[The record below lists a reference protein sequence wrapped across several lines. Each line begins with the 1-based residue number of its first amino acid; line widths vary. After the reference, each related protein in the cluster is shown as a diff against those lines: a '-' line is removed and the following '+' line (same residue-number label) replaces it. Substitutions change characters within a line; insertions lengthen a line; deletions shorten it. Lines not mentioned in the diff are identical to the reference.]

1 MELEELWVF
10 NLFALLVHSQVYHL
24 CCLLFIVNLE
34 ALPKTGSMHSMVAEK
49 WKSLDY
55 KEWKFN
61 RTKCFG
67 GFEEKLSVLLR
78 FYGFGKVHKH
88 WILVCVVNSFLFCV
102 VGEECPIVNKPIFF
116 LGAIE
121 FSYTMSF
128 KKGEVELEVNLRDQF
143 KENDEKI

>member
-1 MELEELWVF
+1 
-10 NLFALLVHSQVYHL
+10 
-24 CCLLFIVNLE
+24 
-34 ALPKTGSMHSMVAEK
+34 
-49 WKSLDY
+49 
-55 KEWKFN
+55 
-61 RTKCFG
+61 
-67 GFEEKLSVLLR
+67 
-78 FYGFGKVHKH
+78 
-88 WILVCVVNSFLFCV
+88 V